1 MKPVTQL
8 ERMRHELKLTQLG
21 LARVLGVSRS
31 TVIRWERGREP
42 HRVYMSRMEEMVR
55 EQQAQAAEHVEGAT
69 DEVCIR

>member
-42 HRVYMSRMEEMVR
+42 HRVYMQRMEQMIH
-55 EQQAQAAEHVEGAT
+55 EQEAQEEAEHVVEQAG
-69 DEVCIR
+69 V